1 MSDRAFVYA
10 AMVLGTLAISLDFAS
25 VDLALPALETHT
37 VSIWKASSGSLT
49 DTSRR
54 SRS

>member
-37 VSIWKASSGSLT
+37 VSIWKASSGSST
-49 DTSRR
+49 DMSWL
-54 SRS
+54 SPS